1 MIPDWLITVFVAFI
15 ASSGAWATA
24 WLTRRNHIETRI
36 ESISEENRLIREAS
50 HKRDQEN
57 RALWLYTKELIDHI
71 YKGKPP
77 PPPEPPK
84 IIVDMD

>member
-1 MIPDWLITVFVAFI
+1 MAEWAVVIVTALITGVG
-15 ASSGAWATA
+15 SWLTA
-24 WLTRRNHIETRI
+24 WITRRNHIESRI
-36 ESISEENRLIREAS
+36 EIISEENRVIREAS

>member
-1 MIPDWLITVFVAFI
+1 MPEWTLVLITALI
-15 ASSGAWATA
+15 TGTGSWLTA
-24 WLTRRNHIETRI
+24 WITRRNHIESRI
-36 ESISEENRLIREAS
+36 EIISEENRVIREAS

>member
-1 MIPDWLITVFVAFI
+1 MAEWAVVIITALITGVG
-15 ASSGAWATA
+15 SWLTA
-24 WLTRRNHIETRI
+24 WITRRNHIESRI
-36 ESISEENRLIREAS
+36 EIISEENRVIREAS

>member
-1 MIPDWLITVFVAFI
+1 MPEWALVLITAI
-15 ASSGAWATA
+15 ITGSGSWLTT
-24 WLTRRNHIETRI
+24 WLTRRNHIESRI
-36 ESISEENRLIREAS
+36 EIISEENRVIREAS

>member
-1 MIPDWLITVFVAFI
+1 MPEWQLILITALI
-15 ASSGAWATA
+15 TGSGSWLTT
-24 WLTRRNHIETRI
+24 WLTRRNHIESRI
-36 ESISEENRLIREAS
+36 EIISNENQAIREAS

>member
-1 MIPDWLITVFVAFI
+1 MPEWLLILSTAIITG
-15 ASSGAWATA
+15 SGSWLAA
-24 WLTRRNHIETRI
+24 WLTRRNHIESRI
-36 ESISEENRLIREAS
+36 DTISKENTAIREAS

-71 YKGKPP
+71 YRGKPP
-77 PPPEPPK
+77 PPPDPPK

>member
-1 MIPDWLITVFVAFI
+1 MAEWAVLIVTALIAGVGSWL
-15 ASSGAWATA
+15 TA
-24 WLTRRNHIETRI
+24 WITRRNHIESRI
-36 ESISEENRLIREAS
+36 EIISEENRVIREAS

>member
-1 MIPDWLITVFVAFI
+1 MPEWQLVLITALI
-15 ASSGAWATA
+15 TGLGSWLTTWA
-24 WLTRRNHIETRI
+24 TRRNHIESRI
-36 ESISEENRLIREAS
+36 EIISEENRVIREAS